1 MAIRGVDWDAIE
13 EKIQA
18 VQDWADTRTDF
29 DCDFV
34 DSLGEQLER
43 QGELSLKQ
51 VNALDNIIERF
62 YIEV

>member
-1 MAIRGVDWDAIE
+1 MVIRGVDWDAIE

-18 VQDWADTRTDF
+18 VQDWADTHTDF

-43 QGELSLKQ
+43 QGELSQKQ
-51 VNALDNIIERF
+51 IDALDNIIEKF
-62 YIEV
+62 HIEV